1 MKSAYHSVFNY
12 LVRFAFWVRTPDTQ
26 EWTAFHCLSF
36 LLLLNVVTLYAAV
49 TRVWFPD
56 EHRVPVFGLF
66 AAFGGLVCFNYS
78 LLRHNAVFQQ
88 PTAIRHQ
95 RARPTV
101 AWAVGAY
108 VLLSCLLGAYAMKYL
123 HDLNLGLR

>member
-1 MKSAYHSVFNY
+1 M
-12 LVRFAFWVRTPDTQ
+12 RFAFWVRTPDTQ
-26 EWTAFHCLSF
+26 ELTAFLCFSF

-56 EHRVPVFGLF
+56 EHRVPVLVLF
-66 AAFGGLVCFNYS
+66 VTFGGLVCCNYG
-78 LLRHNAVFQQ
+78 LLRHNTVFQQ
-88 PTAIRHQ
+88 PTAIHHQ
-95 RARPTV
+95 RFRPAV

-108 VLLSCLLGAYAMKYL
+108 VVLSCLLGAYAMKCL